1 MSKVNCKLKRS
12 ISFFII
18 ITFLSTTVAPSYPVK
33 DISVQSTGT
42 LSPQY
47 ASKPIVDASI
57 QEKGALKFIVTEAV
71 TRNPDLLRPEAK
83 EDMAMGN
90 YLVRF
95 SAAREIVLSGEFAG
109 KQGARLIFIPCF
121 VGEKIYYTYLVRY
134 QDDRSKIAVL
144 SGQEHEEVYKE
155 LEEKNILPPEVVEK
169 LQEALSPEELSQ
181 ERTISFLDV
190 TDDSVRAA
198 VRFLDRVGAE
208 NLKKGLETIVRE
220 RKLYLMEGPALVS
233 EGIVINAAKSTEERA
248 RSILA
253 RMLVDAGAGYAR
265 IVRAFS
271 AFMVDES
278 SFKLDEVDPELGVF
292 IRGLDRDYVASNE
305 GLIRFRN
312 EAYAQI
318 IKPIVVDKGRV
329 RRIELEHCQEVI
341 HDINRIIRNV
351 VRYEMKK
358 HNKTAPKGKKITKQ
372 DMPGQKIV
380 VEHISDSLL
389 PTDIVD
395 REGTIRVN
403 ELFVKIMYKLLK

>member
-1 MSKVNCKLKRS
+1 MSKVNCKLKRF

-33 DISVQSTGT
+33 DIPAQSVGT

-57 QEKGALKFIVTEAV
+57 QEKGALKFIVTEAA
-71 TRNPDLLRPEAK
+71 TRNPDLLRPDAK

-109 KQGARLIFIPCF
+109 KQAARLIFIPCF
-121 VGEKIYYTYLVRY
+121 VEEKIYYTYLLRY

-155 LEEKNILPPEVVEK
+155 LEAKNVLPPEVVEK
-169 LQEALSPEELSQ
+169 LQEALSAEELSQ

-253 RMLVDAGAGYAR
+253 RILVDAGAGYAR

-278 SFKLDEVDPELGVF
+278 SFKLDEADPELSVF

-305 GLIRFRN
+305 GLIRFKDG
-312 EAYAQI
+312 AYASLI
-318 IKPIVVDKGRV
+318 RPRIVTRGSVED
-329 RRIELEHCQEVI
+329 IELKECQEVI
-341 HDINRIIRNV
+341 HDVTRIFKNV
-351 VRYEMKK
+351 AAYEMKR
-358 HNKTAPKGKKITKQ
+358 HNKG
-372 DMPGQKIV
+372 
-380 VEHISDSLL
+380 L
-389 PTDIVD
+389 P
-395 REGTIRVN
+395 
-403 ELFVKIMYKLLK
+403 